1 MKGKVW
7 TLIHVR
13 WDPCGQAAQPLWSG
27 AEGQPGLIRLQQ
39 EGCRKQSQREVEK
52 KIYTAQVSA
61 KRGKKS
67 LPPLQGFMMKV
78 NEAVI

>member
-13 WDPCGQAAQPLWSG
+13 WDPLGQAAQPLWSS

-52 KIYTAQVSA
+52 NLYCPGVCQETREKSASATGIYDE
-61 KRGKKS
+61 GK
-67 LPPLQGFMMKV
+67 
-78 NEAVI
+78 